1 MSERCGPDSDSMLCY
16 DRVASESA
24 SKNRGCYLTDAP
36 VFPARSVRLSTI
48 GPTSFGSAPPEAE
61 ADDGT
66 AAEEDELL
74 LGLSTRSG
82 AAWAWVRAGGV
93 WRWSVCLL

>member
-24 SKNRGCYLTDAP
+24 SKNRGCYLTDVP
-36 VFPARSVRLSTI
+36 PPARSVRLSTI

-74 LGLSTRSG
+74 LGLTKYS
-82 AAWAWVRAGGV
+82 
-93 WRWSVCLL
+93 

>member
-24 SKNRGCYLTDAP
+24 TKKKSRVLFDGCSDD
-36 VFPARSVRLSTI
+36 VSVRFSVSLATI

-61 ADDGT
+61 ANDGT

-74 LGLSTRSG
+74 LGLTKCS
-82 AAWAWVRAGGV
+82 
-93 WRWSVCLL
+93 

>member
-1 MSERCGPDSDSMLCY
+1 MYE
-16 DRVASESA
+16 
-24 SKNRGCYLTDAP
+24 
-36 VFPARSVRLSTI
+36 SVRARLSVRFSVSLGTI

-74 LGLSTRSG
+74 LGLTKCS
-82 AAWAWVRAGGV
+82 
-93 WRWSVCLL
+93 

>member
-74 LGLSTRSG
+74 LGLTKYS
-82 AAWAWVRAGGV
+82 
-93 WRWSVCLL
+93 

>member
-74 LGLSTRSG
+74 LGLTK
-82 AAWAWVRAGGV
+82 
-93 WRWSVCLL
+93 

>member
-1 MSERCGPDSDSMLCY
+1 M
-16 DRVASESA
+16 
-24 SKNRGCYLTDAP
+24 
-36 VFPARSVRLSTI
+36 FPARSVRLSTI

-74 LGLSTRSG
+74 LGLTKYS
-82 AAWAWVRAGGV
+82 
-93 WRWSVCLL
+93 

>member
-1 MSERCGPDSDSMLCY
+1 MSERCGPDSDPMLCYY

-36 VFPARSVRLSTI
+36 LPGQRLSTI

-74 LGLSTRSG
+74 LGLTKCS
-82 AAWAWVRAGGV
+82 
-93 WRWSVCLL
+93 

>member
-1 MSERCGPDSDSMLCY
+1 MSERCGPDSVSMLCY

-24 SKNRGCYLTDAP
+24 TKNRGCYLTDAP
-36 VFPARSVRLSTI
+36 LPGQRLSTI

-74 LGLSTRSG
+74 LGLTKCS
-82 AAWAWVRAGGV
+82 
-93 WRWSVCLL
+93 